1 MRTLHPWPS
10 RAIRALLGAIALLV
24 FVVTPASAR
33 CPKLLMFD
41 GTNFRTQATTEQA
54 VYWGGTVGVQGFFV
68 NHVMA
73 SWQDDVGTRPG
84 SKLWQQLGRF
94 QSVYARHGVVD
105 NFIKVALYK
114 PIDWRDA
121 GEREQVVRNFSHA
134 AALARHAGLKGIA
147 IDLEPYEPT
156 WVDSGDLSAMVQAEA
171 SAIAKAMLAA
181 YPKMTLIVI
190 KDALHQ
196 NYPHVPLDQLVSRFG
211 TDPGP
216 ARHFWHGGYAL
227 AIPFLHGLLSA
238 DWAHVVIATEVTYE
252 GSDMASPVRQT
263 QDNYAVF
270 MGASHASRTDL
281 SVAPGLWPLGH
292 SYADKSARD
301 TPEQFA
307 RHLQS
312 AFGEAKSYVWIYGYG
327 SAWQT
332 GGPYGAAPVT
342 ADFPE
347 YVAAIH
353 AMRATCTGSTS
364 SPVATVHREARYPQ

>member
-1 MRTLHPWPS
+1 MKTSHPSPS
-10 RAIRALLGAIALLV
+10 LTARALLGAIALLGLAA
-24 FVVTPASAR
+24 TAAAAD

-41 GTNFRTQATTEQA
+41 GTNFRTQATAEQA
-54 VYWGGTVGVQGFFV
+54 HYWGDTVGVQGFFV

-73 SWQDDVGTRPG
+73 SWQDDVGTRPD
-84 SKLWQQLGRF
+84 SKLWRQLDRF
-94 QSVYARHGVVD
+94 QSVYASHGVTD

-114 PIDWRDA
+114 PVDWGDA
-121 GEREQVVRNFSHA
+121 GEREQIVRNFSHA

-147 IDLEPYEPT
+147 LDLEPYKPT
-156 WVDSGDLSAMVQAEA
+156 WVDTGDLSATVQAQG

-181 YPKMTLIVI
+181 YPEMTLVVI

-196 NYPHVPLDQLVSRFG
+196 NYPHTPLDQLVSRFG

-216 ARHFWHGGYAL
+216 SRHFWHGGYAL

-238 DWAHVVIATEVTYE
+238 DWAHLVMATEVTYE
-252 GSDMASPVRQT
+252 GSDMASPVHQT
-263 QDNYAVF
+263 RDNYAVF
-270 MGASHASRTDL
+270 MGAHHASRSDL

-301 TPEQFA
+301 TPADFA
-307 RHLQS
+307 WHLQS
-312 AFGEAKSYVWIYGYG
+312 AFGAAKSYVWIYGYG

-342 ADFPE
+342 TGFSK
-347 YVAAIH
+347 YTAAIH
-353 AMRATCTGSTS
+353 AMRASCAGAAAQSAA
-364 SPVATVHREARYPQ
+364 PGEEDRQLP